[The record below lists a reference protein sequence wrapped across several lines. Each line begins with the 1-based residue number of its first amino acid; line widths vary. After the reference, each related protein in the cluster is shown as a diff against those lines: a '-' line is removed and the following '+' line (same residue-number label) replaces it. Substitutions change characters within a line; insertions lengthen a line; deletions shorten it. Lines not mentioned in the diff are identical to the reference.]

1 MRHWPLACTGVD
13 ELMLLSAKTGPLVS
27 RMAQCI
33 ILRCPVVAGTA
44 FADNFYQLTN
54 ALKEVHL
61 SAGGVSL
68 QGARMPIE
76 PTMFLTIGFLLTSLI
91 GVAVIP
97 LVHRR
102 AVRLTTRRLKAAL
115 PQLTGETQADK
126 DLLRA
131 EFAMAPRGLES
142 TVERLRS
149 KITDQGIELA
159 RKEDAINRLRIERDA
174 LNIKIAAL
182 EMQAAVAARSAS
194 MGEPASLAGATQFSP
209 EQREDQAMQADT
221 WPECEGQSTQ
231 EDSFARDED
240 TRHASI
246 VPAMSQSAEDTWTRD
261 HGDSGPIGEPD
272 PANSRLATALSLNV
286 PRSDKTSA

>member
-1 MRHWPLACTGVD
+1 
-13 ELMLLSAKTGPLVS
+13 
-27 RMAQCI
+27 
-33 ILRCPVVAGTA
+33 
-44 FADNFYQLTN
+44 
-54 ALKEVHL
+54 
-61 SAGGVSL
+61 
-68 QGARMPIE
+68 MPIE
-76 PTMFLTIGFLLTSLI
+76 PTMFLTIGFLLASLI

-131 EFAMAPRGLES
+131 EFAMSPRGLES

-159 RKEDAINRLRIERDA
+159 KKEDAINRLRIERDA

-194 MGEPASLAGATQFSP
+194 MAEPASLAGVTQFST
-209 EQREDQAMQADT
+209 EKREDQAMQAET
-221 WPECEGQSTQ
+221 WPRNECEGQSTQ

-240 TRHASI
+240 ASI
-246 VPAMSQSAEDTWTRD
+246 VPAMSQSVAEDTWTRD
-261 HGDSGPIGEPD
+261 DGDSEPIVEPD

-286 PRSDKTSA
+286 PRPAKTSA